1 MAQIYNFPNSDG
13 TGIRVGIISF
23 GGYFNQSDLDSYF
36 SDFNLGASAPKI
48 GISFFNGAQFDYI
61 DPDGASGENYLDIE
75 IISSV
80 TPKANITLYIAP
92 NTVADFYGV
101 LNLAMQESDVVS
113 VSWGYNE
120 SQITT
125 NGLNIFDALFNT
137 YSTVP
142 VFVATGNRGSAGGVG
157 FPASCTKAIGI

>member
-1 MAQIYNFPNSDG
+1 MPSSVY
-13 TGIRVGIISF
+13 SF
-23 GGYFNQSDLDSYF
+23 HTET
-36 SDFNLGASAPKI
+36 APKI

-92 NTVADFYGV
+92 NSIVDFYGV

-113 VSWGYNE
+113 VSWGTEE
-120 SQITT
+120 SQITSS
-125 NGLNIFDALFNT
+125 GLNIFDALFNT

-142 VFVATGNRGSAGGVG
+142 VFVATGDLGSAGGVG